1 MRKILLSSLFFLLA
15 LKGMAQAQLIV
26 INNFRSPSNIK
37 IMTTKNGYNSIFHTE
52 FINQNGR
59 RVYSIPKNKCGTFT
73 IKVKVGTMR
82 NETFLRIPS
91 FQITNGYKT
100 TIYLSNGV
108 PSSKSEFN
116 R

>member
-15 LKGMAQAQLIV
+15 FKGIAQAQLTV
-26 INNFRSPSNIK
+26 INNFKSSANIK

-52 FINQNGR
+52 FINQNGQ

-82 NETFLRIPS
+82 NETFLKIPP

-108 PSSKSEFN
+108 QSSKSEFN